1 MFIDDYNYNFFPR
14 HILQLRH
21 VATGKI
27 LQQFDTV
34 PSSILTPPVFSR
46 TMSVTYCLRWISM
59 DTVEIAC
66 YRQWPESFLGNELT
80 LRKVAGQAKA
90 ITTPRLNY
98 GRVLGST
105 RSSLMWAYEWGNK
118 TGIEQDRL
126 IFLDYE

>member
-1 MFIDDYNYNFFPR
+1 
-14 HILQLRH
+14 
-21 VATGKI
+21 
-27 LQQFDTV
+27 
-34 PSSILTPPVFSR
+34 
-46 TMSVTYCLRWISM
+46 M

-105 RSSLMWAYEWGNK
+105 RNSLMWAYKWGNK
-118 TGIEQDRL
+118 TGTVLDRVT
-126 IFLDYE
+126 FLDYE